1 MEIQR
6 SKAIEIQQ
14 IEIQQTPF
22 GLGFVD
28 LSNHG
33 QEKKEEKKKNLL
45 FNFTNISTISIAVF
59 RER

>member
-33 QEKKEEKKKNLL
+33 QEKKEEKRKNLL
-45 FNFTNISTISIAVF
+45 QISARFKLLFSEND
-59 RER
+59 R